1 MKKAL
6 SIVLALLMLLAMI
19 PASLAQETAPVV
31 YVTIADQGLK
41 LVQRP
46 IVLHDTDND
55 GVLTIADALYLAHE
69 EGYEGGAAAGFA
81 TQMGDYGLSITRLW
95 GEENGGAYGYYVNNQ
110 MSMGLTDTLNAGDYV
125 TAYVYTDTTGWSDT
139 YTYFDVNTA
148 EPGEITLTLSAV
160 GFDPVS
166 YAPVSTPVAGASIT
180 VNGNAVDVVTD
191 ENGEAS
197 VSVKAGD
204 VVSATSEKLVIVPP
218 CCVIIA
224 DATGLCTPQAYPVKS
239 PAKGAFSPFCW
250 GFFCLFPAHVLIQ
263 KAFLSP
269 RVSTLSCPRSNP
281 QPERTVCNPG

>member
-95 GEENGGAYGYYVNNQ
+95 GVENGGAYGYYVNNQ
-110 MSMGLTDTLNAGDYV
+110 MSMGLSDVLIV
-125 TAYVYTDTTGWSDT
+125 TEAVDQNLYLAARNLPHV
-139 YTYFDVNTA
+139 DVRDVQGT
-148 EPGEITLTLSAV
+148 
-160 GFDPVS
+160 DPVS
-166 YAPVSTPVAGASIT
+166 LIAFDKVL
-180 VNGNAVDVVTD
+180 VT
-191 ENGEAS
+191 
-197 VSVKAGD
+197 
-204 VVSATSEKLVIVPP
+204 VSA
-218 CCVIIA
+218 
-224 DATGLCTPQAYPVKS
+224 VKKFEELL
-239 PAKGAFSPFCW
+239 A
-250 GFFCLFPAHVLIQ
+250 
-263 KAFLSP
+263 
-269 RVSTLSCPRSNP
+269 
-281 QPERTVCNPG
+281 

>member
-166 YAPVSTPVAGASIT
+166 YAPVSTPVAGARIT

-224 DATGLCTPQAYPVKS
+224 DATGL
-239 PAKGAFSPFCW
+239 
-250 GFFCLFPAHVLIQ
+250 
-263 KAFLSP
+263 
-269 RVSTLSCPRSNP
+269 
-281 QPERTVCNPG
+281 

>member
-1 MKKAL
+1 MKKVL

-95 GEENGGAYGYYVNNQ
+95 GVENGGAYGYYVNNQ

-125 TAYVYTDTTGWSDT
+125 TAYVYTDTTGCSDT

-224 DATGLCTPQAYPVKS
+224 DATGL
-239 PAKGAFSPFCW
+239 
-250 GFFCLFPAHVLIQ
+250 
-263 KAFLSP
+263 
-269 RVSTLSCPRSNP
+269 
-281 QPERTVCNPG
+281 

>member
-1 MKKAL
+1 
-6 SIVLALLMLLAMI
+6 
-19 PASLAQETAPVV
+19 
-31 YVTIADQGLK
+31 
-41 LVQRP
+41 
-46 IVLHDTDND
+46 
-55 GVLTIADALYLAHE
+55 
-69 EGYEGGAAAGFA
+69 
-81 TQMGDYGLSITRLW
+81 MGDYGLSITRLW
-95 GEENGGAYGYYVNNQ
+95 GVENGGAYGYYVNNQ

-224 DATGLCTPQAYPVKS
+224 DATGL
-239 PAKGAFSPFCW
+239 
-250 GFFCLFPAHVLIQ
+250 
-263 KAFLSP
+263 
-269 RVSTLSCPRSNP
+269 
-281 QPERTVCNPG
+281 